1 MKQVME
7 ILVGM
12 VVIFIALFFGGLIL
26 AFPIKFLWNWLM
38 PSILNLP
45 TIGYWQAFGLF
56 YLCGLL
62 FKNISSNK

>member
-12 VVIFIALFFGGLIL
+12 VVIIIVLFFSGLVL
-26 AFPIKFLWNWLM
+26 AFPIMLLWNWLI

-62 FKNISSNK
+62 FKNISSSK

>member
-12 VVIFIALFFGGLIL
+12 AVVIIVLFFGGLVL
-26 AFPIKFLWNWLM
+26 AFPIKYLCNWLV
-38 PSILNLP
+38 PTILGLP
-45 TIGYWQAFGLF
+45 PIGYWQAFGLF

-62 FKNISSNK
+62 FKDIKSK